1 MWGVWWV
8 CDGRIELSKE
18 TCSMN
23 PVKEVRVRDVMMT
36 KPVVFT
42 TEMDLLD
49 AIRVLVEHR
58 ISGAPVV
65 DARGNLVGVLT
76 ERDFLKAALVAGYH
90 GERGGC
96 IGDYMS
102 RNVDAVNA
110 DDSLFDVATR
120 FVETK
125 YRRYP
130 VIEDNRVVG
139 VIARSDVLRAVMDAF
154 GRRRSGVRGSMS

>member
-1 MWGVWWV
+1 VP
-8 CDGRIELSKE
+8 KE
-18 TCSMN
+18 AHDMS
-23 PVKEVRVRDVMMT
+23 PVKEVRVRDFMVT

-42 TEMDLLD
+42 CETELLD
-49 AIRVLVEHR
+49 AVRILVDKR

-65 DARGNLVGVLT
+65 DERGNLVGVLT
-76 ERDFLKAALVAGYH
+76 ERDFLRAALVAGYH

-102 RNVDAVNA
+102 TDVEAVNA
-110 DDSLFDVATR
+110 DDSLLDVATR

-130 VIEDNRVVG
+130 VMEDNRVVG
-139 VIARSDVLRAVMDAF
+139 VVARRDVLRAVIEAF
-154 GRRRSGVRGSMS
+154 GPRQSGFRGSK

>member
-1 MWGVWWV
+1 M
-8 CDGRIELSKE
+8 
-18 TCSMN
+18 T
-23 PVKEVRVRDVMMT
+23 T

-42 TEMDLLD
+42 CEMDLLD
-49 AIRVLVEHR
+49 AVRILVERR

-96 IGDYMS
+96 VGDYMNA
-102 RNVDAVNA
+102 NVEAVNA

-139 VIARSDVLRAVMDAF
+139 IIARSDVLRAVMDAF
-154 GRRRSGVRGSMS
+154 GRRRSSVRSST

>member
-1 MWGVWWV
+1 
-8 CDGRIELSKE
+8 
-18 TCSMN
+18 MN
-23 PVKEVRVRDVMMT
+23 PVEEVRVRDVMTT

-42 TEMDLLD
+42 CEMDLLD
-49 AIRVLVEHR
+49 AIRILVERR
-58 ISGAPVV
+58 ISGAPVI

-96 IGDYMS
+96 VGDHM
-102 RNVDAVNA
+102 NAEVEAVNA

-130 VIEDNRVVG
+130 VIEDNRVVIEDNRVVG

-154 GRRRSGVRGSMS
+154 GRRRSGVRSST

>member
-1 MWGVWWV
+1 MRQVR
-8 CDGRIELSKE
+8 DQPSRLSEEARVVK
-18 TCSMN
+18 
-23 PVKEVRVRDVMMT
+23 PVKEVRVRDFMVT

-42 TEMDLLD
+42 RETDLLD
-49 AIRVLVEHR
+49 AVRVLVDRH

-65 DARGNLVGVLT
+65 DERGNLVGVLT

-96 IGDYMS
+96 VGDYMT
-102 RNVDAVNA
+102 RDVEAVNA
-110 DDSLFDVATR
+110 DDSLLDVAAR

-130 VIEDNRVVG
+130 VMEDNRVVG
-139 VIARSDVLRAVMDAF
+139 VVARRDVLRAVIDAF
-154 GRRRSGVRGSMS
+154 APSR

>member
-1 MWGVWWV
+1 MWWV

-65 DARGNLVGVLT
+65 DQRGNLVGVLT

-110 DDSLFDVATR
+110 DDNLFDVATR
-120 FVETK
+120 FVETR
-125 YRRYP
+125 YRAYP
-130 VIEDNRVVG
+130 VMEDNRLVG
-139 VIARSDVLRAVMDAF
+139 VVARRHVLRAVVESF
-154 GRRRSGVRGSMS
+154 GPRRWGFRRAR

>member
-1 MWGVWWV
+1 V
-8 CDGRIELSKE
+8 I
-18 TCSMN
+18 
-23 PVKEVRVRDVMMT
+23 
-36 KPVVFT
+36 
-42 TEMDLLD
+42 
-49 AIRVLVEHR
+49 
-58 ISGAPVV
+58 

-96 IGDYMS
+96 VGDHM
-102 RNVDAVNA
+102 NAEVEAVNA

-125 YRRYP
+125 
-130 VIEDNRVVG
+130 VG

-154 GRRRSGVRGSMS
+154 GRRRSGVRSST

>member
-1 MWGVWWV
+1 MSEEARVV
-8 CDGRIELSKE
+8 K
-18 TCSMN
+18 
-23 PVKEVRVRDVMMT
+23 PVKEVRVRDFMVT

-42 TEMDLLD
+42 RETDLLD
-49 AIRVLVEHR
+49 AVRVLVDRH

-65 DARGNLVGVLT
+65 DERGNLVGVLT

-96 IGDYMS
+96 VGDYMT
-102 RNVDAVNA
+102 RDVEAVNA
-110 DDSLFDVATR
+110 DDSLLDVAAR

-130 VIEDNRVVG
+130 VMEDNRVVG
-139 VIARSDVLRAVMDAF
+139 VVARRDVLRAVIDAF
-154 GRRRSGVRGSMS
+154 APSR